1 MTDRKSV
8 LYGTSD
14 DGDRLFLSRMCD
26 LCDRSIKTGLISY
39 SRFLTP
45 KEQMLISD
53 RQIFFGK
60 VSFFGGYDGADRA
73 IAAFIPND
81 WEETLFPVSY
91 VTIRPTNNRQYS
103 HRDYLGSVLALGIT
117 RELIG
122 DIVPA
127 EDGAV
132 MAVLHEIAD
141 FVSMNL
147 TKVASAS
154 VKVSI
159 SEESAFPEG
168 TKTFL
173 NVSSTVSS
181 LRLDCVLSAVLG
193 KSRTH
198 SHELISEGSV
208 NVNYSIVKNT
218 SLILK
223 EGDVISARGSG
234 KFKLETI
241 GNLTKKGRTHIEV
254 KKYI

>member
-8 LYGTSD
+8 LWGIT
-14 DGDRLFLSRMCD
+14 DGDDRLFLSRMCD

-39 SRFLTP
+39 SRFLSP
-45 KEQMLISD
+45 REQMLVSE

-60 VSFFGGYDGADRA
+60 LSFFGGYDEADRK
-73 IAAFIPND
+73 ILAFVPNE
-81 WEETLFPVSY
+81 WEEINFPISYISVS
-91 VTIRPTNNRQYS
+91 PTNGRQYS
-103 HRDYLGSVLALGIT
+103 HRDYLGSLLALGIT
-117 RELIG
+117 RELTG
-122 DIVPA
+122 DIAVTD
-127 EDGAV
+127 DGAV
-132 MAVLHEIAD
+132 MAILFEIAD

-154 VKVSI
+154 VKVNI
-159 SEESAFPEG
+159 LLDGAFPEG

-173 NVSSTVSS
+173 SVSATVSS

-198 SHELISEGSV
+198 SQELISEGSV
-208 NVNYSIVKNT
+208 NVNYNISKNP
-218 SLILK
+218 SLILR
-223 EGDVISARGSG
+223 EGDIISARGSG

-241 GNLTKKGRTHIEV
+241 GNLTKKGRTHIEA

>member
-8 LYGTSD
+8 LWGITDSD
-14 DGDRLFLSRMCD
+14 DRLFLSKMCD
-26 LCDRSIKTGLISY
+26 LCDRSIKTGLITY
-39 SRFLTP
+39 SRFLSP
-45 KEQMLISD
+45 REQLLVSD
-53 RQIFFGK
+53 REIFFGK
-60 VSFFGGYDGADRA
+60 LSFFGGYDDADRR
-73 IAAFIPND
+73 IVAFIPND
-81 WEETLFPVSY
+81 WEEISYPISY
-91 VTIRPTNNRQYS
+91 VTIRQTNQRQYS
-103 HRDYLGSVLALGIT
+103 HRDYLGSVLGLGIT
-117 RELIG
+117 RELTG
-122 DIVPA
+122 DIAVS

-132 MAVLHEIAD
+132 MAVLYEIAD

-154 VKVSI
+154 VRVSV
-159 SEESAFPEG
+159 SDESTFPEG

-173 NVSSTVSS
+173 DISSTVSS

-198 SHELISEGSV
+198 SQELISEGSV
-208 NVNYSIVKNT
+208 NVNYNAVKNP

-223 EGDVISARGSG
+223 EGDTISARGSG

-241 GNLTKKGRTHIEV
+241 GSLTKKGRTHIEV